1 MVMGDYP
8 GEGIGVKGFTSDR
21 GSIPKEPPET
31 PSPVCIPGLGTSG
44 ILKEESC
51 EADLGMTP
59 AAAAAAAEEEEEDEP
74 SILAAARSSS
84 LNLNKKA
91 LKIRSDPCT
100 FFNSQ
105 TKGTRTCVAQK

>member
-1 MVMGDYP
+1 MDYMRRN
-8 GEGIGVKGFTSDR
+8 S
-21 GSIPKEPPET
+21 SLSLS

-51 EADLGMTP
+51 EADLGMAP
-59 AAAAAAAEEEEEDEP
+59 AAAAAEEEEDEP

-91 LKIRSDPCT
+91 LKIRSEPLHLFQFTNQRDL
-100 FFNSQ
+100 SLS
-105 TKGTRTCVAQK
+105 RTCGAQK